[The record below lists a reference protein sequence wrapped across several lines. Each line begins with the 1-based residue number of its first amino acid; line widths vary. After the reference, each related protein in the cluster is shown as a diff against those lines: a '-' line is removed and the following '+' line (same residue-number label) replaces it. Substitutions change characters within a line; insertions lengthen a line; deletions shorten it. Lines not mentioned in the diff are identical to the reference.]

1 MSQSSCPLCQ
11 PQNEHLLWRDDSLR
25 IVLADNPDYPGFCRV
40 IFNRHVKEMTDLS
53 SIERAHVMK
62 VVFVV
67 EAALRELM
75 QPDKVNLATL
85 GNQVPH
91 VHWHVIPRFTDDA
104 HFPDPIWA
112 TAHRTGSAHSVDSTQ
127 LAQLIATALENIK

>member
-11 PQNEHLLWRDDSLR
+11 PQNDNLLWRDDNLR
-25 IVLADNPDYPGFCRV
+25 IVRVDNPDYPGFCRV
-40 IFNRHVKEMTDLS
+40 ILNRHVKEMTDLS
-53 SIERAHVMK
+53 PIERAHVMK
-62 VVFVV
+62 IVFVV

-91 VHWHVIPRFTDDA
+91 VHWHVIPRFADDA

-112 TAHRTGSAHSVDSTQ
+112 AAHRTGNAHPVDYKR
-127 LAQLIATALENIK
+127 LAERIGELLNK